1 MNKIAIVVAV
11 VVILM
16 MMFLH
21 YQVEDETKQK
31 GTAFREVPQETV
43 VQNKV
48 EIEPNNNSLYEHNL
62 QILKQYVEI
71 TYNSNN
77 KNNQSQLKEI
87 ISDDLFKD
95 INQTMNVDSDHRFET
110 KVKHAKYTVNKDVG
124 IAVFTLKTST
134 EANESEQIYLLE
146 VKINNGVISEISRMT
161 RVDNK

>member
-21 YQVEDETKQK
+21 YQVGDETKQK

-48 EIEPNNNSLYEHNL
+48 EIEPNTNSLYEHNL

-77 KNNQSQLKEI
+77 KNNQSQ
-87 ISDDLFKD
+87 SW
-95 INQTMNVDSDHRFET
+95 VS
-110 KVKHAKYTVNKDVG
+110 AY
-124 IAVFTLKTST
+124 
-134 EANESEQIYLLE
+134 
-146 VKINNGVISEISRMT
+146 
-161 RVDNK
+161 